1 MIQKL
6 QGIENKDAYWQL
18 VAKKILDGAP
28 YFRVVSDGGTTPAGS
43 ADALAAVMNK
53 LKHGEERGHVRP
65 TQNHTAIIPLRRLV
79 TGGAFKLFA
88 DSLR

>member
-1 MIQKL
+1 MTEAL
-6 QGIENKDAYWQL
+6 A
-18 VAKKILDGAP
+18 AKILDGAP
-28 YFRVVSDGGTTPAGS
+28 FFRVISDGGTTPAGS

-65 TQNHTAIIPLRRLV
+65 SQNHTAIIPLRRLV

-88 DSLR
+88 ESLR